1 MGLHRAGGLL
11 YGLIYILK
19 NQDDLEALDII
30 IHLNDILD
38 ILYFWKSTSPRQVFA
53 NHQFSAHGGALC
65 NKTPIRVTTYA

>member
-1 MGLHRAGGLL
+1 MLVKAPESPIFCPTGLHRAGGLL

-53 NHQFSAHGGALC
+53 NHQFSA
-65 NKTPIRVTTYA
+65 P